1 MPPHIH
7 IVSFRATHPGFDL
20 LLPGANGR
28 VWVKAESPKNTVA
41 IANAITNSEF
51 LSEKEVAHMVN
62 TILTKLNE

>member
-1 MPPHIH
+1 MLP
-7 IVSFRATHPGFDL
+7 
-20 LLPGANGR
+20 PGANGR